1 MRFPSFPSIQA
12 CRLAA
17 GVFLIAAPLHAQ
29 PIELKITP
37 KGSAAGERPL
47 PPGASP
53 LVTVE
58 LRNTGKKALGPVELS
73 IRLEGIASGKMEG
86 WQQQGETL
94 RTTIKSVPASGGVDR
109 SLRLRVEKA
118 PNEEAAAR
126 MLAEARG
133 PDGTSVTAEA
143 TVRVRDCAG
152 AYRLRLAEL
161 REKLSTPVRDAAEA
175 MRHGDATLPMGRQFP
190 YAGRRNNEL
199 GRVERAAGPFVARR
213 GSDAQM
219 GTEWFRFMI
228 QRWGSE
234 LNAYASQPANPG
246 LCANNYYQIAG
257 YRQGLLPITKH
268 IDATQAAAEKALE
281 LARKES
287 GEGGS
292 ADEIVRA
299 LIKATGV
306 EATSNGANAL
316 AALAEL
322 RASSG
327 NGQPFTADM
336 IEKLSV
342 AETAAWLADA
352 DRRGQQLLQAIEQV
366 LATIAGAHKESCTC
380 AF

>member
-1 MRFPSFPSIQA
+1 MRFPSFPSIHA
-12 CRLAA
+12 CGLAT
-17 GVFLIAAPLHAQ
+17 GVFLIAVPLHAQ

-37 KGSAAGERPL
+37 KGNAAGERPL

-53 LVTVE
+53 LVIIE
-58 LRNTGKKALGPVELS
+58 LRNTGRKALGPVELS
-73 IRLEGIASGKMEG
+73 IRLDGIAPGKMEG

-94 RTTIKSVPASGGVDR
+94 RTTIKSVPAGGDVDR

-118 PNEEAAAR
+118 AKEEAAAR
-126 MLAEARG
+126 VLADARG
-133 PDGTSVTAEA
+133 PDGTSVAAAA

-161 REKLSTPVRDAAEA
+161 RETLSTPVRDAAEA
-175 MRHGDATLPMGRQFP
+175 MRRGDATLPVGRRFP

-199 GRVERAAGPFVARR
+199 GRVERAADPFVAHR

-292 ADEIVRA
+292 VDEIARA
-299 LIKATGV
+299 LAKAIGV
-306 EATSNGANAL
+306 EVSDDASAFTV
-316 AALAEL
+316 LAEL
-322 RASSG
+322 RATS
-327 NGQPFTADM
+327 NGRRLEPAQV
-336 IEKLSV
+336 EKLSV
-342 AETAAWLADA
+342 VETAAWLADA
-352 DRRGQQLLQAIEQV
+352 DRRGQQLVQAIELV
-366 LATIAGAHKESCTC
+366 LATIASAHKETCVC